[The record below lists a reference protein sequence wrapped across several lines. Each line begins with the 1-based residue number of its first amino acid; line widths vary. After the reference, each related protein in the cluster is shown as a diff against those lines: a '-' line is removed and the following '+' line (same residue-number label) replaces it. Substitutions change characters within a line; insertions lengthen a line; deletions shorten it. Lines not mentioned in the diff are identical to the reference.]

1 MRMITTLLL
10 LCVASVAQAQYFPR
24 KFFVPFTDKSGT
36 PFSIA
41 QPDQYLSQR
50 ALQRRA
56 AQSIQIDITDL
67 PVDPSYVQQVAATG
81 AAVLNRSKW
90 FNGVTVLV
98 NDANQLAAVDALP
111 FTGVPTPVTRLANGT
126 STPKLEPEPDGKTA
140 SGNGGGT
147 TDYGLGFNQI
157 DMLGGIP
164 LHENG
169 FRANGMLIAVLDAGF
184 INVDNLPIFDS
195 LRNENR
201 IIATKDFVE
210 GDLNVYGHHGHGTSV
225 LSTMAGNIPGALVGT
240 APKAN
245 YILLRSEDGASENP
259 IEEENWVAAAEFADS
274 AGADL
279 INSSLGYTT
288 YDSTQFSHTYADM
301 DGVTT
306 RVTQGANIA
315 ASKGILVVAS
325 AGNEGSSAWQH
336 IGSPADGIN
345 VLAIGAVDPT
355 GTYASF
361 SSQGPSADG
370 RIKPDVVAQGKDAV
384 IVSANQ
390 GVGVQTGNGTSFS
403 GPILCGMSAC
413 LWQMYPQLT
422 NFQIMDAIR
431 QSASQYNAPDALLGY
446 GIPDFTFAQL
456 VLSGF
461 TPADVEQDQ
470 LVSVYP
476 VPFSNEL
483 RGNIYT
489 ATRHQAQIR
498 LTDYAGRLVAETST
512 WCGRNCYQTFTLS
525 DLESTP
531 AGVYVLSVIT
541 ANSKFERKVLKVE
554 R

>member
-1 MRMITTLLL
+1 MRHIVYLLL
-10 LCVASVAQAQYFPR
+10 ITVSVAQAQTFPR
-24 KFFVPFTDKSGT
+24 KYFVPFTDKAAT
-36 PFSIA
+36 PYTIA
-41 QPDQYLSQR
+41 QPDQFLSQR
-50 ALQRRA
+50 ALQRRV
-56 AQSIQIDITDL
+56 AQNITIDATDL
-67 PVDPSYVQQVAATG
+67 PVDPAYVQQVAATG
-81 AAVLNRSKW
+81 ASVLHRSKW

-98 NDANQLAAVDALP
+98 NDAGQLAAIDALP
-111 FTGVPTPVTRLANGT
+111 FTGVPTPVTRLSSGT

-140 SGNGGGT
+140 SGNGGAT

-169 FRANGMLIAVLDAGF
+169 FRGNGMIIAVLDAGF

-195 LRNENR
+195 LRNESR

-225 LSTMAGNIPGALVGT
+225 LSTMAGNIPGSLVGT
-240 APKAN
+240 APKAS
-245 YILLRSEDGASENP
+245 YMLLRSEDGDTENP

-274 AGADL
+274 AGADV
-279 INSSLGYTT
+279 INSSLGYSTF
-288 YDSTQFSHTYADM
+288 DSIQFNHTYADM

-306 RVTQGANIA
+306 RVTQGANMA

-355 GTYASF
+355 GAYASF

-403 GPILCGMSAC
+403 GPILCGMATC

-431 QSASQYNAPDALLGY
+431 ESAHLYSTPDALMGY

-461 TPADVEQDQ
+461 TPADVDQDQ
-470 LVSVYP
+470 LVTVFP
-476 VPFSNEL
+476 VPFGDEL
-483 RGNIYT
+483 RGTIYT

-498 LTDYAGRLVAETST
+498 LTDYAGRLVAETRT
-512 WCGRNCYQTFTLS
+512 WCGRNCYQTFVLS
-525 DLESTP
+525 DLGRLP
-531 AGVYVLSVIT
+531 AGVYVLTVVT
-541 ANSKFERKVLKVE
+541 ANGKFDRKVLKTE